1 MTHGSPPERRVDQE
15 VARIAATYATRLRG
29 IEPAD
34 FEAAVWAEFAQ
45 RSEVTVKEYVS
56 VFVERSVRT
65 RYGLG
70 ASI

>member
-15 VARIAATYATRLRG
+15 VARITATYSTRLRG
-29 IEPAD
+29 IAPAD
-34 FEAAVWAEFAQ
+34 FEAAVWAEFAR
-45 RSEVTVKEYVS
+45 RSDVTIKEYVP

-70 ASI
+70 VSA

>member
-15 VARIAATYATRLRG
+15 VARITATYATRLRG
-29 IEPAD
+29 IEPVD

-45 RSEVTVKEYVS
+45 RSEVAVKEYVS

>member
-1 MTHGSPPERRVDQE
+1 MTQGSPPERSVDQE
-15 VARIAATYATRLRG
+15 VARITSTYSTHLRG

-34 FEAAVWAEFAQ
+34 FEAAVWAEFAR
-45 RSEVTVKEYVS
+45 RSEVTIKEYVP

-70 ASI
+70 ASS

>member
-1 MTHGSPPERRVDQE
+1 MTHGSPSERSVDQE
-15 VARIAATYATRLRG
+15 VARITLTYSTRLRG

-45 RSEVTVKEYVS
+45 RSEVAIKEYIP
-56 VFVERSVRT
+56 VFVERSLRT

-70 ASI
+70 VSP